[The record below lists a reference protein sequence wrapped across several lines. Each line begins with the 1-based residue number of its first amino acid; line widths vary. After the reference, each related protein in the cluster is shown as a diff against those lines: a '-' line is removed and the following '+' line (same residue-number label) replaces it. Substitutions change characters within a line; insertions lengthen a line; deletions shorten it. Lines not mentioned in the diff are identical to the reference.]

1 MKGLCIN
8 ASGLTV
14 LEAGQEYFVFPG
26 SSNTFYVSKFNNEK
40 AHFGAFQRYRFEV
53 IDDQE
58 NILQLEISESKEPI
72 EEKFDQLVQMDLF
85 EFLGD
90 DQSED
95 IKGIAVTIPE
105 DVISP
110 LDCKNSPKSKAFKKV
125 QHRWSVYVKS
135 VQDYHKCSWFE
146 ASKKLL
152 KHKKEGSFFQVT
164 WDPKTN
170 I

>member
-14 LEAGQEYFVFPG
+14 LKAGQEYFVFPG
-26 SSNTFYVSKFNNEK
+26 GSNTFYVSKFNNEK
-40 AHFGAFQRYRFEV
+40 AHFGAFQRNRFEV

-58 NILQLEISESKEPI
+58 KIEQPEILE

-85 EFLGD
+85 EFLED
-90 DQSED
+90 DEEKLDPGIEIIIPDD
-95 IKGIAVTIPE
+95 I
-105 DVISP
+105 ISP
-110 LDCKNSPKSKAFKKV
+110 LECKNSPKSKAFKRV

-152 KHKKEGSFFQVT
+152 KHKKEGSPIQVT
-164 WDPKTN
+164 WDPETN